1 MFIDRKQDVADQDV
15 NQIFDRSEILIN
27 QIFGDDSVLKI
38 FGVEHPSDLA
48 LMQFVVQLT
57 AIVGEFRKKEVDRI
71 MNQMESKYVSK
82 SKMKLNEHS
91 SR

>member
-1 MFIDRKQDVADQDV
+1 MFIGRKQDVADQDV
-15 NQIFDRSEILIN
+15 NQIFDRSETLIN